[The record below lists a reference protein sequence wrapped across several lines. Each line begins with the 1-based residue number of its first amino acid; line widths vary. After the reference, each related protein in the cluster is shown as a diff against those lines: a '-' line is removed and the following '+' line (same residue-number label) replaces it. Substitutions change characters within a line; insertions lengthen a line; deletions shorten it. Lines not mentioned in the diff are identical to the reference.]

1 MTKEENDMDEQT
13 SVTKAEKLGFWQAA
27 SIVAG
32 YGLGGGV
39 LALPYLVSLNGIFIA
54 IAVLLV
60 AYFFSLLLHLMIA
73 ELAAGDGSGRQIVEL
88 LDRYLF
94 TGRGGKALTW
104 VMFVLMGLAFLA
116 NLAAYVAGGRE
127 VFATLGLGAAAGSI
141 LFYAMAAVVAAL
153 GLKALGR
160 AESGAIAGMV
170 VVFVVLAGMTV
181 ARIAG
186 WTGAAL
192 GSAGGAATSAGG
204 SLTEAGSSVNALSRA
219 YAAPSLNRVLALYGM
234 SMFSFAAFFSVPQA
248 VRGLSDRPKLVVP
261 AVATGL
267 GINFAVIFVVTA
279 LALAVPG
286 EVTTVAT
293 IGWTRYLGPF
303 ASVLGTLFVTLA
315 MLSSY
320 WSIAQ
325 ALASILRERLGIGQF
340 AAFLV
345 ATLPTL
351 ALSFLGGFLGFMRTA
366 GGGIA
371 VLVAVLLIPT
381 YARYRR
387 GRERTSI
394 LPKILDVRGLGW
406 AVAAAYI
413 LMAIGSMVPIG

>member
-1 MTKEENDMDEQT
+1 MDEQT

-32 YGLGGGV
+32 YGIGGGV

-54 IAVLLV
+54 IVVLLV

-94 TGRGGKALTW
+94 TGRGGKTLTW
-104 VMFVLMGLAFLA
+104 LMFVLMGLAFLA

-127 VFATLGLGAAAGSI
+127 VFAALGLGAAAGSI

-160 AESGAIAGMV
+160 AESGAIAGMI

-186 WTGAAL
+186 WTGAAAL
-192 GSAGGAATSAGG
+192 GSAGGAATSARG
-204 SLTEAGSSVNALSRA
+204 SLTEVGSSVNALSRA
-219 YAAPSLNRVLALYGM
+219 AAAPSLNRILALYGM

-293 IGWTRYLGPF
+293 IGWTRYLGPL
-303 ASVLGTLFVTLA
+303 ASVLGAIFVTLA

-381 YARYRR
+381 YARYRKN
-387 GRERTSI
+387 REKTSI
-394 LPKILDVRGLGW
+394 LPKVLDARGLGW
-406 AVAAAYI
+406 VVAAAYI

>member
-32 YGLGGGV
+32 YGIGGGV

>member
-1 MTKEENDMDEQT
+1 MDEQT

-32 YGLGGGV
+32 YGIGGGV

-160 AESGAIAGMV
+160 AESGAIAGMI

-186 WTGAAL
+186 WTGAVL

-267 GINFAVIFVVTA
+267 GINFAVILVVTA

-303 ASVLGTLFVTLA
+303 ASVLGALFVTLA

-387 GRERTSI
+387 GREQTSI
-394 LPKILDVRGLGW
+394 LPQVLDVRGLGW
-406 AVAAAYI
+406 AVVAAYI